1 MTFDDA
7 LSPAATA
14 PLHAHRPPDPFRDD
28 DDDDD
33 VRPIG
38 DPDDDDEGDDEDD
51 EDDDEGI
58 DVS

>member
-1 MTFDDA
+1 MAFV
-7 LSPAATA
+7 LSLPFAGSA
-14 PLHAHRPPDPFRDD
+14 PVHAHRPPDPFRED

-38 DPDDDDEGDDEDD
+38 DPDEDDEGDDEDD

>member
-1 MTFDDA
+1 MTLRFPIVLPEPGA
-7 LSPAATA
+7 LV
-14 PLHAHRPPDPFRDD
+14 AHRPPDPFRDD

-38 DPDDDDEGDDEDD
+38 DPDEDEDGDDEDD

-58 DVS
+58 DVK